1 MAMNKDNPH
10 FSMEEL
16 RQIYAAAQEKTRQ
29 GMRDAAARLYSDK
42 ADALNTLYWIKG
54 GGRAFRSSDGNC
66 YKPAYTLQS
75 WPSELAVMEDG
86 TLLDY

>member
-16 RQIYAAAQEKTRQ
+16 RTIYASAQEKTRR
-29 GMRDAAARLYSDK
+29 GILDAAAQLYGDRE
-42 ADALNTLYWIKG
+42 DALRTLYWIKG

-75 WPSELAVMEDG
+75 WPNELAVMEDG
-86 TLLDY
+86 TLLEY